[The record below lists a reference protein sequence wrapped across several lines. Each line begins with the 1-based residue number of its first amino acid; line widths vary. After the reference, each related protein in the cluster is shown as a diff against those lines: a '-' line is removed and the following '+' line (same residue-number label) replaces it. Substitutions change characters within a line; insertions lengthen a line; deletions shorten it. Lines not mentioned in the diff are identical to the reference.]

1 MNLSNYYYAFDSAL
15 PLRFC
20 DDVIKYSLAQKMAK
34 GMVPIKG
41 TPTTD
46 QHGKKTL
53 GKDEKFRLKQI
64 RNSDIVWL
72 KENWVYR
79 HVHPFIKEA
88 NEKAGWNFN
97 LKRSEPVQ
105 FTQYKP
111 GQYYDW
117 HCDAHTTV
125 YDDGHYKGM
134 GRKLSVTCQLTD
146 SSEYEGGEL
155 EFDYRNYSPNKRDE
169 LTHVIKAKQ
178 ILKKGSIVVFPSFVW
193 HRVRPVTK
201 GTRYSLVVWNLGYP
215 FT

>member
-15 PLRFC
+15 PISFC

-72 KENWVYR
+72 KDNWIYR
-79 HVHPFIKEA
+79 HVHPFIREA
-88 NEKAGWNFN
+88 NEKAGW
-97 LKRSEPVQ
+97 
-105 FTQYKP
+105 
-111 GQYYDW
+111 YYDW

-125 YDDGHYKGM
+125 YEDGHYTGM

-169 LTHVIKAKQ
+169 LTHVIKAKK